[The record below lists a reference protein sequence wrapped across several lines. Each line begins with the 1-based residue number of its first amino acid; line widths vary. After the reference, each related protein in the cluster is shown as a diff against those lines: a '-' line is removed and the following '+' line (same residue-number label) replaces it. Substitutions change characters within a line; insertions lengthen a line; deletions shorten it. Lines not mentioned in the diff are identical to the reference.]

1 MFSGFDWSRDG
12 RFLVYVAEVFSVIFC
27 VNALNIPKAKES
39 SNGRIFQPLRRLQVH
54 LMLAVARDKDLREGE
69 SDRQPMAGEAFRR
82 WDNYGEGMAEFR
94 SPVLVVM
101 EPATGRVA
109 VVRV

>member
-1 MFSGFDWSRDG
+1 
-12 RFLVYVAEVFSVIFC
+12 
-27 VNALNIPKAKES
+27 
-39 SNGRIFQPLRRLQVH
+39 
-54 LMLAVARDKDLREGE
+54 
-69 SDRQPMAGEAFRR
+69 MAGEAFRR